1 MTISAAARIAG
12 VMGWPVDHSRSPQL
26 HGHWLRRYGIDG
38 AYVPLAVAPEGLE
51 AALRG
56 LPALGFRGC
65 NVTIPHKT
73 AAAGLVD
80 SLDALARRIGAVNT
94 IVVSPDG
101 DLTGSNTDGF
111 GFLENLKQGAP
122 EWQSTRGPAFV
133 VGAGGAA
140 RAVLAALLD
149 DGVERI
155 RLTNRTAEKAQDLA
169 ESLDPQRIEPVPWD
183 KRTQALADAALLVN
197 TTSLGMDGQPPLDLA
212 LEALPA
218 AAVVTDLVYTPL
230 TTPLLADAS
239 ARGNPTVDGLG
250 MLLHQARPGFAAWF
264 DIEPVVDSALRQAV
278 LGT

>member
-1 MTISAAARIAG
+1 MTITAAARIAG
-12 VMGWPVDHSRSPQL
+12 VMGWPVGHSRSPQL
-26 HGHWLRRYGIDG
+26 HDHWIRRYGIDG
-38 AYVPLAVAPEGLE
+38 AYLPLAVPPDGLE

-80 SLDALARRIGAVNT
+80 SRDPFAERVGAVNT
-94 IVVSPDG
+94 IVVSPEG
-101 DLTGSNTDGF
+101 ALAGSNTDGF

-122 EWQSTRGPAFV
+122 DWRPSAGPALV

-155 RLTNRTAEKAQDLA
+155 RLTNRTAGKAEDLA
-169 ESLDPQRIEPVPWD
+169 QSLDPRRIEPLSWGERV
-183 KRTQALADAALLVN
+183 AASAEAALLVN

-212 LEALPA
+212 LDALPPD
-218 AAVVTDLVYTPL
+218 AVVTDLVYTPL
-230 TTPLLADAS
+230 ATPLLAEAA

-264 DIEPVVDSALRQAV
+264 GVEPLVDSALRQAV
-278 LGT
+278 LGG

>member
-1 MTISAAARIAG
+1 MTITAAARIAG
-12 VMGWPVDHSRSPQL
+12 VIGWPVGHSRSPQL
-26 HGHWLRRYGIDG
+26 HGHWIRRYGIDG
-38 AYVPLAVAPEGLE
+38 AYVPLAVPPDGLE

-65 NVTIPHKT
+65 NVTIPHKP

-80 SLDALARRIGAVNT
+80 SLDGFAQRVGAVNT

-101 DLTGSNTDGF
+101 ALTGSNTDGF

-122 EWQSTRGPAFV
+122 GWRPEAGPALV

-155 RLTNRTAEKAQDLA
+155 RLTNRTAGRARDLA
-169 ESLDPQRIEPVPWD
+169 DSLDPLRIEPVSWEERAD
-183 KRTQALADAALLVN
+183 ALADASVLVN
-197 TTSLGMDGQPPLDLA
+197 TTSLGMYGQPPLDLA
-212 LEALPA
+212 LEAMPSDT
-218 AAVVTDLVYTPL
+218 VVTDLVYTPL
-230 TTPLLADAS
+230 TTPLLAAAA

-264 DIEPVVDSALRQAV
+264 GVDPLVDSALRQAV
-278 LGT
+278 LGG